1 MGRIIGILAIIAAVY
16 VIYDVW
22 TDNKRLNETQ
32 KLIWTIAALFFSI
45 VTAAAYYWS
54 FKRDMQR

>member
-1 MGRIIGILAIIAAVY
+1 MSRIIAILAVFAAVY

-45 VTAAAYYWS
+45 VTAAAYYYS
-54 FKRDMQR
+54 FKRNNLN